1 MKRKHTLDELQD
13 ILHSNPLT
21 TLTSSITAQI
31 AESSSKSPY
40 LGLFLSRAKNTT
52 ETYKSP
58 N

>member
-1 MKRKHTLDELQD
+1 LDELQD
-13 ILHSNPLT
+13 ILHSNPFT

-40 LGLFLSRAKNTT
+40 FGLFLRRAKQK
-52 ETYKSP
+52 EKSYASL

>member
-13 ILHSNPLT
+13 ILHSNPFT

-40 LGLFLSRAKNTT
+40 FGLFLRRAKQK
-52 ETYKSP
+52 EKSYASL